1 MNGLTVNDDIPKNL
15 PVVCVTDYNQA
26 AKDNSERSSR
36 LNNVNGYTSVAEL
49 DLFDQMSIENAEK
62 SKNHVGDM

>member
-26 AKDNSERSSR
+26 ARGYSERSSR
-36 LNNVNGYTSVAEL
+36 LNNVDGYTSVAGL
-49 DLFDQMSIENAEK
+49 DLFYQILIENAEE
-62 SKNHVGDM
+62 SENHVGDM